1 MHPKYEFHE
10 FRWRFQ
16 LGATF
21 ENQENHI
28 KGEFG
33 DILGPRKI
41 PAFTLIMI
49 SDLKGKFELQ
59 ICRFGSKIIIRV
71 NSGIFRGPEI
81 SPNSP

>member
-10 FRWRFQ
+10 LGWPFQ
-16 LGATF
+16 LRTRV

-59 ICRFGSKIIIRV
+59 YQ
-71 NSGIFRGPEI
+71 NSR
-81 SPNSP
+81 NSPYVYAHK